1 MTKQKTAGLVHPLQ
15 KRCALMLLAQ
25 QLHRR
30 LQLKRRYKER
40 LFKSIWDLSAWI
52 MLYELRIAIC
62 FCCFFFFYFHI
73 KSRYLLQLFT
83 QCCFSCQAPGNVLW
97 ALELRVS

>member
-62 FCCFFFFYFHI
+62 FCCFFFFI
-73 KSRYLLQLFT
+73 SILKVAI
-83 QCCFSCQAPGNVLW
+83 CFSCLHNAVFPVELQGMFCGLW
-97 ALELRVS
+97 N